1 MQAVITGKKV
11 KYSEWEKK
19 GEKNWLAIPFS
30 VESMAIS
37 LMVFHQCRIPRSVE
51 GRFLSNCDSIADS
64 TFFISIPEINT
75 FLTRY
80 ENRILNKIHIKTSFW
95 LKILQNVS
103 NINIKHILC
112 QWNWNETLD
121 EPFNRLIR
129 KSLQT
134 TECLYWTIL

>member
-1 MQAVITGKKV
+1 MAKRSNIVN
-11 KYSEWEKK
+11 ENKK

-51 GRFLSNCDSIADS
+51 DRFLSKCDSIADS
-64 TFFISIPEINT
+64 TFLISSPEINT
-75 FLTRY
+75 FLTQY
-80 ENRILNKIHIKTSFW
+80 ENRITFW

-103 NINIKHILC
+103 NINLKHILC

-129 KSLQT
+129 KSFQT